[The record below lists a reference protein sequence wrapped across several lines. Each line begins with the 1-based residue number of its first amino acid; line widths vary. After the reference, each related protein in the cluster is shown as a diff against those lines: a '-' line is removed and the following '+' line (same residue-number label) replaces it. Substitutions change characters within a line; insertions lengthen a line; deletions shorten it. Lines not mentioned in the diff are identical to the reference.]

1 MRKVQVCSAEMS
13 RRTLLH
19 GVACAAA
26 GAAPILGVTVTAERA
41 LAQAKMSQAAAGYQG
56 SPKGS
61 QRCDNCS
68 LFQPPN
74 ACKTVAGTI
83 SPSGWCK
90 LYVQKRG

>member
-1 MRKVQVCSAEMS
+1 MTKEKVCSAEVS

-26 GAAPILGVTVTAERA
+26 GAAPILAVTATAERA

-56 SPKGS
+56 SPRGS
-61 QRCDNCS
+61 QSCANCS

-74 ACKTVAGTI
+74 ACKIVAGSI